1 MSAAGEAWRA
11 VAWLAPMV
19 AAAAAAISAGLILAL
34 RPWLARSALASP
46 NARSS
51 HREPTPQWG
60 GAAVVAAT
68 VTIVLAVAP
77 FAPQFGS
84 AWPQGTVATLAPVL
98 AATLALAVV
107 GAADDQR
114 GLPVRVRLGLQV
126 VAVAAVILAL
136 PAELRV
142 VADLPLALERALLI
156 LGGVGFVNIVNFMD
170 GIDWITVAEVVPVAG
185 GLVLIGALGA
195 LPAPGVLVAAAVLG
209 AVIGFAPFNR
219 PVARLFLGDVGS
231 LPLGL
236 LLGWLLVLLAG
247 SGHLFAALLL
257 PLYYLADGTLTLLRR
272 LVAREP
278 VWQAHRTHFYQ
289 RATDRGWSVI
299 EIDTRI
305 FVVNL
310 GLVAL
315 AATTVLASSRI
326 VDLSAFGLGCF
337 LVAGLLVSLARG
349 KP

>member
-1 MSAAGEAWRA
+1 MSAAGEAWRV
-11 VAWLAPMV
+11 VAWLAPLIV
-19 AAAAAAISAGLILAL
+19 AAAAALTVGLILAL
-34 RPWLARSALASP
+34 RPWLSRYALARP

-60 GAAVVAAT
+60 GLAVVAAT
-68 VTIVLAVAP
+68 VAVVLAVAP
-77 FAPQFGS
+77 FAPQFGP
-84 AWPQGTVATLAPVL
+84 AWPHGAGATLAPVL
-98 AATLALAVV
+98 AATLALAVL
-107 GAADDQR
+107 GATDDHR
-114 GLPVRVRLGLQV
+114 GLPVRLRLALQT
-126 VAVAAVILAL
+126 VAVAGVIVAL
-136 PAELRV
+136 PSELRV

-156 LGGVGFVNIVNFMD
+156 LGGVGFVNVVNFMD

-219 PVARLFLGDVGS
+219 PVAQLFLGDVGS

-236 LLGWLLVLLAG
+236 LLGWLLVLAG
-247 SGHLFAALLL
+247 SEHLFAALLL
-257 PLYYLADGTLTLLRR
+257 PLYYLADATLTLLRR
-272 LVAREP
+272 LIAGEP

-289 RATDRGWSVI
+289 RATDHGWSVI
-299 EIDTRI
+299 EVDARI

-310 GLVAL
+310 GLVVL
-315 AATTVLASSRI
+315 AAVTVLASSRI
-326 VDLSAFGLGCF
+326 VDLAAFGLGCI

-349 KP
+349 KR